1 MSDPSSQGPQSPST
15 SQPPAP
21 SARTVSQTAL
31 PLLVAS
37 TFFME
42 NLDATII
49 TTSLPAMA
57 HDFGVA
63 PSALSI
69 GLSAYLVALAAFIP
83 ASGWLADRLGPRRVF
98 PSAIALFT
106 LASVLCAMSTS
117 LDMFTVCR
125 VLQGLAGAMM
135 VPVGRLVVLRNTP
148 KPALVRAIATIT
160 WPGLA
165 APVLGPALGGF
176 ISSTWS
182 WHWIF
187 LINVPLGIAAFAAA
201 LWLVKPSPGQRKP
214 FDFAGFVASGVGAS
228 ALMFGVEL
236 ASRTPADWPM
246 VIGCLVVGGVAMVWS
261 VRHFL
266 RTPHPLINLGAIR
279 VQTFAVVVWGGSL
292 FRIAIGSAPFLLPLM
307 FQLAFGMSAV
317 TSGLLMLAL
326 FAGNLGIKPATTP
339 IMRRFGFRGVL
350 LGNGVLVAIGFA
362 LCALLTATTPL
373 WISALV
379 LLFGGICRSVQFT
392 TLATMGFAD
401 VPPDDMSGA
410 STLFSALQ
418 QMTSGLGIAL
428 GALVLKMTE
437 VAGATPYSAAS
448 FRWTFVVMGGLALLG
463 LIDGARLPADAGAQ
477 VSGHSPR
484 TAR

>member
-1 MSDPSSQGPQSPST
+1 MR
-15 SQPPAP
+15 
-21 SARTVSQTAL
+21 SAAL

-57 HDFGVA
+57 TDFGVA

-69 GLSAYLVALAAFIP
+69 GLSSYLVALAAFIP

-98 PSAIALFT
+98 PCAIALFT

-117 LDMFTVCR
+117 LDMFTLCR

-135 VPVGRLVVLRNTP
+135 VPVGRLIVLRNTP
-148 KPALVRAIATIT
+148 KPQLVRALATIT

-201 LWLVKPSPGQRKP
+201 MWLVKSAPGQRKP
-214 FDFAGFVASGVGAS
+214 FDLAGFVASGVGAS

-236 ASRTPADWPM
+236 ASRTPADWTL
-246 VIGCLVVGGVAMVWS
+246 VTGCLVGGLLAMAWS
-261 VRHFL
+261 VRHFA
-266 RTPHPLINLGAIR
+266 RTPHPLINLGALR
-279 VQTFAVVVWGGSL
+279 VQTFAVTVWGGSL

-307 FQLAFGMSAV
+307 FQVAFGMSAV

-350 LGNGVLVAIGFA
+350 LGNGLLVALGFA
-362 LCALLTATTPL
+362 LCALLSATTPL
-373 WISALV
+373 WIISLV

-401 VPPDDMSGA
+401 VPPEDMSGA
-410 STLFSALQ
+410 TTLFSALQ
-418 QMTSGLGIAL
+418 QMTSGLGIAV
-428 GALVLKMTE
+428 GALVLKLTE
-437 VAGATPYSAAS
+437 VAGAAPYGTAA
-448 FRWTFVVMGGLALLG
+448 FRWTFVVMAALALLA
-463 LIDGARLPADAGAQ
+463 LLDGRRLPSDAGAH
-477 VSGHSPR
+477 VSGHTPSAQR
-484 TAR
+484 

>member
-1 MSDPSSQGPQSPST
+1 MNVQTPAQKVSP
-15 SQPPAP
+15 
-21 SARTVSQTAL
+21 TAL

-49 TTSLPAMA
+49 TTSIPAMA
-57 HDFGVA
+57 RDFGVA
-63 PSALSI
+63 PSQLSI

-98 PSAIALFT
+98 PAAIALFT

-135 VPVGRLVVLRNTP
+135 VPVGRLVVLRSTP

-187 LINVPLGIAAFAAA
+187 LINVPLGMAAFAAA

-214 FDFAGFVASGVGAS
+214 FDLAGFVASGVGAS
-228 ALMFGVEL
+228 LLMFGVEL
-236 ASRTPADWPM
+236 ASRTPADWPA
-246 VIGCLVVGGVAMVWS
+246 VIGCLVIGGLAMAWS
-261 VRHFL
+261 IRHFG
-266 RTPHPLINLGAIR
+266 RTSHPLLNLGAMR
-279 VQTFAVVVWGGSL
+279 VQTFAVTVWGGSM

-339 IMRRFGFRGVL
+339 IMRRFGFRRVL
-350 LGNGVLVAIGFA
+350 LGNGWLVVVGFA
-362 LCALLTATTPL
+362 LCAMLSATTPL
-373 WISALV
+373 WIIALV

-392 TLATMGFAD
+392 TLATLAYAD
-401 VPPDDMSGA
+401 VPPADMSGA
-410 STLFSALQ
+410 STLSSALQ
-418 QMTSGLGIAL
+418 QMTTGMGIAL
-428 GALVLKMTE
+428 GALVLKITE
-437 VAGATPYSAAS
+437 VAGVTPFSTAS
-448 FRWTFVVMGGLALLG
+448 FRWTFVVMAGIALLAM
-463 LIDGARLPADAGAQ
+463 IDGARLPADAGAQ
-477 VSGHSPR
+477 VSGHQPSPSR
-484 TAR
+484 

>member
-1 MSDPSSQGPQSPST
+1 MS
-15 SQPPAP
+15 
-21 SARTVSQTAL
+21 RRAL
-31 PLLVAS
+31 PFLVAS

-57 HDFGVA
+57 TDFGVA
-63 PSALSI
+63 PSQLSI

-98 PSAIALFT
+98 PAAIALFT

-117 LDMFTVCR
+117 LGMFAACR

-148 KPALVRAIATIT
+148 KPELVRAIATIT

-187 LINVPLGIAAFAAA
+187 LINVPLGLAAFAGA
-201 LWLVKPSPGQRKP
+201 LWLVGPSPGERKP
-214 FDFAGFVASGVGAS
+214 FDLPGFVMSGVGAS
-228 ALMFGVEL
+228 LLMFGVEL

-246 VIGCLVVGGVAMVWS
+246 VIGCLAIGLLSMGWS
-261 VRHFL
+261 IRHFL
-266 RTPHPLINLGAIR
+266 HTPHPLINLAAMR
-279 VQTFAVVVWGGSL
+279 VQTFAVTVWGGSL
-292 FRIAIGSAPFLLPLM
+292 FRMTIGSAPFLLPLM
-307 FQLAFGMSAV
+307 FQLAFGLSAV

-339 IMRRFGFRGVL
+339 ILKRFGFRRVL
-350 LGNGVLVAIGFA
+350 LGNGVLVVIGFLMCAA
-362 LCALLTATTPL
+362 LSSTTPF
-373 WISALV
+373 WIVALV
-379 LLFGGICRSVQFT
+379 LLFGGICRSMQFT
-392 TLATMGFAD
+392 TLATMAFAD
-401 VPPDDMSGA
+401 VPPADMSGA
-410 STLFSALQ
+410 ATLSSALQ
-418 QMTSGLGIAL
+418 QMMTGMGIAL
-428 GALVLKMTE
+428 GALILKFTE
-437 VAGATPYSAAS
+437 VAGVAPFSTAS
-448 FRWTFVVMGGLALLG
+448 FRWTFVVMAVIALLA
-463 LIDGARLPADAGAQ
+463 LIDGMRLPHDAGAQ
-477 VSGHSPR
+477 VSGHKSSGAKPKE
-484 TAR
+484 AS